1 MVSEAEAALDT
12 LAKQNPSSATIDR
25 RRLSLDKMRS
35 DRSNPF
41 GSRSL
46 SGAFSLA
53 IDDPLSEPI
62 EGLESADDAPSLM
75 NLSSATNTNVEL
87 GASYMELG
95 LYDEAIEE
103 FRLALDDPGVASVAL
118 YNIASCELKLGNP
131 DRAVQSLTKLLQ
143 DRNAPEDIRRAA
155 SVLLQ
160 RVR

>member
-1 MVSEAEAALDT
+1 
-12 LAKQNPSSATIDR
+12 
-25 RRLSLDKMRS
+25 
-35 DRSNPF
+35 
-41 GSRSL
+41 
-46 SGAFSLA
+46 
-53 IDDPLSEPI
+53 
-62 EGLESADDAPSLM
+62 M

-95 LYDEAIEE
+95 LYDEAIEG

>member
-1 MVSEAEAALDT
+1 
-12 LAKQNPSSATIDR
+12 
-25 RRLSLDKMRS
+25 
-35 DRSNPF
+35 
-41 GSRSL
+41 
-46 SGAFSLA
+46 
-53 IDDPLSEPI
+53 
-62 EGLESADDAPSLM
+62 M

-103 FRLALDDPGVASVAL
+103 FRLALDDPGVSSVAL

-131 DRAVQSLTKLLQ
+131 DRAVQSLTRLLQ